1 LGDGKLESGLDI
13 RFIIGVLRR
22 RMWIMITSFAVIAAV
37 AVTVAVLLPPV
48 YRAQA
53 QLLVESQQIP
63 PDLVRSTVT
72 SMAEERL
79 QVIKQ
84 RITTRD
90 ALLSTV
96 ERFNLYPEERANL
109 TPSELV
115 ERMRERIVMENVD
128 FSTRSRGRRE
138 TLVIGFTVAFEDRSP
153 GTTVTVVNDLIT
165 KILQE
170 DVRSRTER
178 ASETTEFLQRET
190 DRRRE
195 ELSQLEARI
204 SKFKLENDAS
214 LPEKQQYLMS
224 RLDAARAQL
233 IGLDRDLQANEE
245 QQRLMELELSVR
257 KAGGELVTANSPSG
271 MPAPSREL
279 QALKAELARK
289 QTVYTDS
296 HPDIQA
302 LKQQINALEGATP
315 AATDDAASEAA
326 DAAAESND
334 TPATGRQAVI
344 NLAIRLLNEKID
356 STKERHRLIKSQREE
371 VAKSVEEISQ
381 LLLRVP
387 EVQVTMSNLERQREI
402 LRTGLEDL
410 TSKLNQARL
419 GEQLERDRQ
428 AERFQVIEQPVTPD
442 DPVKPNRPLI
452 LAGGLA
458 GAIFA
463 ALGVAVL
470 LELLNRSVRTAN
482 DITRAIQQ
490 PPLGTIPYFETN
502 QERSRRRR
510 RVLLALLLMA
520 LLGACALAAIHLL
533 YLPLDEV
540 YFKVL
545 RRFGLH

>member
-1 LGDGKLESGLDI
+1 LESGLDI

-22 RMWIMITSFAVIAAV
+22 RMWIMITTFAVIAAV

-128 FSTRSRGRRE
+128 FSTRSSGRRE

-233 IGLDRDLQANEE
+233 IALDRDLQANEE

-315 AATDDAASEAA
+315 AATDDAANDAA
-326 DAAAESND
+326 DAAAENND

-356 STKERHRLIKSQREE
+356 STKQRHRLIKSQREE
-371 VAKSVEEISQ
+371 VAKSVEEINQ